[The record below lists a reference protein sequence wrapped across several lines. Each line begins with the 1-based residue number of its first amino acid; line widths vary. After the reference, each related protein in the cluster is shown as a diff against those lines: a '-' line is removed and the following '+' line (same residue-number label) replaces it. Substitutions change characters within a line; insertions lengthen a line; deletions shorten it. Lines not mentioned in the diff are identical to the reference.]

1 MDVEFR
7 NIGKRF
13 DSLQA
18 LSGVSFGIRSGT
30 VHALVGENGAG
41 KSTLAKI
48 LAGAERPDEGEV
60 WISGR
65 RVNHRSPHDALA
77 DGITIIAQELALEP
91 DQKVI
96 DNVFLGIESNRLGL
110 LNRRAMR
117 ARYAQLVARVGLSV
131 PPDAIV
137 GRLRNADQQRVEILR
152 ALARDARLI
161 IMDEPTAA
169 LTTEEAVHLLNVVR
183 ALRASGTTIVYVSHF
198 LGEVLSVAD
207 DVTVLRD
214 GRHVQTGPAAEESP
228 QRLVSAMLGGPS
240 DLGFPDKSARPARGD
255 AVLSVHG
262 LSRPPDFYDVTFDVH
277 AGEIVGLA
285 GLVGSGRSEVARA
298 IFSADPHRQGTV
310 EVSGRPFRGR
320 SPRDA
325 IRVGI
330 GMLPESRKQG
340 LLMRRSI
347 VENVTLPHLSSLSQ
361 VGMINGRKELQ
372 QTVEIVRR
380 LDVRAADV
388 RTLITRLSGGN
399 QQKTMFAKWLFQTPR
414 VLIIDEPTRGVDVG
428 AKNAIYRIIDSLA
441 RTGIAVL
448 LISSEIEEV
457 LGLSDR
463 VLVMRSGR
471 LADEFDGVRA
481 NKDVVLRAAFGAH
494 APEDVPA

>member
-1 MDVEFR
+1 MEVELR
-7 NIGKRF
+7 NISKRF
-13 DSLQA
+13 DSLRA
-18 LSGVSFGIRSGT
+18 LSEVSFAIRSGT

-41 KSTLAKI
+41 KSTLVKI
-48 LAGAERPDEGEV
+48 LAGAERADAGEV
-60 WISGR
+60 WIGGR

-91 DQKVI
+91 GRKVI
-96 DNVFLGIESNRLGL
+96 ENVFLGIESSRGGL
-110 LNRRAMR
+110 LDRRAMR
-117 ARYAQLVARVGLSV
+117 ARYEQLVVRVGFNV
-131 PPDAIV
+131 PPDAVV
-137 GRLRNADQQRVEILR
+137 GRLRSADQQRVEILR

-169 LTTEEAVHLLNVVR
+169 LTTEEAVRLLNVVR
-183 ALRASGTTIVYVSHF
+183 ALRASGTTIVFVSHF
-198 LGEVLSVAD
+198 LNEVLSVAD
-207 DVTVLRD
+207 AVTVLRD

-240 DLGFPDKSARPARGD
+240 DLSFPDKSARPGGGA

-262 LSRPPDFYDVTFDVH
+262 LGRPPDFEDISFDVR

-298 IFSADPHRQGTV
+298 IFSADRHRLGTV
-310 EVSGRPFRGR
+310 EVSGRPFRGH

-325 IRVGI
+325 IRAGI

-347 VENVTLPHLSSLSQ
+347 VENVTLPHLNTLSYW
-361 VGMINGRKELQ
+361 GLIGGRKELQ
-372 QTVEIVRR
+372 QTLDIVRR
-380 LDVRAADV
+380 LDVRAANV
-388 RTLITRLSGGN
+388 RILITRLSGGN
-399 QQKTMFAKWLFQTPR
+399 QQKTMFAKWLFRTPQ

-428 AKNAIYRIIDSLA
+428 AKHAIYRIIDSLA
-441 RTGIAVL
+441 RTGIGVL

-457 LGLSDR
+457 LGLCDR
-463 VLVMRSGR
+463 VLVMRNGR
-471 LADEFDGVRA
+471 LVDEFDGAKA

-494 APEDVPA
+494 ASEEASV